1 MFTAPPLSQHVYPR
15 PEMHYENPKIP
26 EGINVSS
33 EHPLK
38 EFAQLLIGAIVL
50 VAILVVGLALLAEHL
65 VRYVPFEMEK
75 GIAAQYPGKLPART
89 AVTDYLQTLAD
100 QLAAAQDLPA
110 EMRITVHYVDDNTVN
125 ALATL
130 GGNVVFF
137 RGLIEKLP
145 NENALAMVM
154 AHEIAHIK
162 HRHPIIALGRG
173 VVVGLA
179 LAALTN
185 FSGNGLAGNVL
196 SDAGLLTVLSFNRD
210 QEAEADRSALAAL
223 ARQYG
228 HVSGAD
234 TFFVTMQELPAHKS
248 RESIPT
254 FMSTHP
260 ATQDRIETL
269 RTLAQQN
276 GWAMDRPTS
285 PLPEIIQAQVRK

>member
-1 MFTAPPLSQHVYPR
+1 
-15 PEMHYENPKIP
+15 MHYENPKIP

-38 EFAQLLIGAIVL
+38 EFAQLLIGAVLL
-50 VAILVVGLALLAEHL
+50 VAILVIGLSMLAEQL

-75 GIAAQYPGKLPART
+75 DIAAQYPGKLPPRS

-100 QLAAAQDLPA
+100 RLAAAQGLPA
-110 EMRITVHYVDDNTVN
+110 EMRITVHYVDDKTVN

-137 RGLIEKLP
+137 RGLLEKLP

-154 AHEIAHIK
+154 AHEIAHVK

-179 LAALTN
+179 LAAITN
-185 FSGNGLAGNVL
+185 FSGSNLAGNVL

-210 QEAEADRSALAAL
+210 QEAEADRTALATL
-223 ARQYG
+223 ARHYG

-234 TFFVTMQELPAHKS
+234 TFFLTMQDLPAHKKS
-248 RESIPT
+248 EKIPT

-260 ATQDRIETL
+260 ATQDRIEKL
-269 RTLAQQN
+269 RALARQN
-276 GWAMDRPTS
+276 NWALDQPTS
-285 PLPEIIQAQVRK
+285 PLPEAIQAALRK

>member
-223 ARQYG
+223 ARHYG

-269 RTLAQQN
+269 RTLAEQN

>member
-1 MFTAPPLSQHVYPR
+1 
-15 PEMHYENPKIP
+15 MHYENPKIP
-26 EGINVSS
+26 EGINVTS

-38 EFAQLLIGAIVL
+38 EFAQLVIGAVLL
-50 VAILVVGLALLAEHL
+50 VAILVASLAMLAEQL

-75 GIAAQYPGKLPART
+75 DIAAKYPGKLPPRT
-89 AVTDYLQTLAD
+89 AVTDYLQALAD
-100 QLAAAQDLPA
+100 RLAAAQGLPA
-110 EMRITVHYVDDNTVN
+110 QMRITVHYVDDNTVN

-185 FSGNGLAGNVL
+185 LSGSNLAGNVL

-223 ARQYG
+223 ARHYG

-234 TFFVTMQELPAHKS
+234 TFFLTMQDLPAHKS
-248 RESIPT
+248 HEKIPT

-260 ATQDRIETL
+260 ATQDRIEKL
-269 RTLAQQN
+269 RALAKQN
-276 GWAMDRPTS
+276 GWSMDQPIS
-285 PLPEIIQAQVRK
+285 PLPEAIQALVRKPSG

>member
-1 MFTAPPLSQHVYPR
+1 
-15 PEMHYENPKIP
+15 MHYENPKIP

-75 GIAAQYPGKLPART
+75 DIAAKYPGKLPART

-185 FSGNGLAGNVL
+185 LSGNGLAGNVL

-223 ARQYG
+223 ARHYG

-248 RESIPT
+248 RENIPT

-260 ATQDRIETL
+260 ATQDRIEAL
-269 RTLAQQN
+269 RALAQQK

-285 PLPEIIQAQVRK
+285 PLPEAIQVLVRK

>member
-223 ARQYG
+223 ARHYG

>member
-1 MFTAPPLSQHVYPR
+1 MVPPLFQRVRHWLKMR
-15 PEMHYENPKIP
+15 YENPKIP

-75 GIAAQYPGKLPART
+75 EIAAQYPGKLPART

-110 EMRITVHYVDDNTVN
+110 EMHITVHYVDDNTVN

-210 QEAEADRSALAAL
+210 QEAEADRSALATL

>member
-1 MFTAPPLSQHVYPR
+1 MSTELPLFQRVR
-15 PEMHYENPKIP
+15 PWPKMQYDNPKIP

-38 EFAQLLIGAIVL
+38 EFAQLLIGAVVL
-50 VAILVVGLALLAEHL
+50 VAILVAGLALLAEQL

-75 GIAAQYPGKLPART
+75 EIAANYPGKLPPRT

-100 QLAAAQDLPA
+100 QLAKAQDLPA
-110 EMRITVHYVDDNTVN
+110 DMRITVHYVDDNTVN

-137 RGLIEKLP
+137 RGLVEKLP
-145 NENALAMVM
+145 DENALAMVM

-223 ARQYG
+223 ARHYG

-234 TFFVTMQELPAHKS
+234 TFFVRMQELPAHKS
-248 RESIPT
+248 RENFPT

-269 RTLAQQN
+269 RALAQQN
-276 GWAMDRPTS
+276 GWAMDRPTV
-285 PLPEIIQAQVRK
+285 PLPEAIQAQLRK

>member
-1 MFTAPPLSQHVYPR
+1 MFTVPPLFQRVR
-15 PEMHYENPKIP
+15 QWLKMRYENPKIP

-38 EFAQLLIGAIVL
+38 EFAQLLIGAVVL
-50 VAILVVGLALLAEHL
+50 VAILVAGLALLAEQL

-75 GIAAQYPGKLPART
+75 EIAAQYPGKLPART
-89 AVTDYLQTLAD
+89 AVSDYLQSLAD
-100 QLAAAQDLPA
+100 KLAAAQDLPA
-110 EMRITVHYVDDNTVN
+110 DMRITVHYVDDNTVN

-137 RGLIEKLP
+137 RGLVEKLP

-234 TFFVTMQELPAHKS
+234 TFFVTMKELPAHKS

-285 PLPEIIQAQVRK
+285 PLPEIIQAEMRK